1 MTLSLIKKET
11 ETDTALQE
19 VQCYKTNKWRT
30 IKDTHRSLWSVRHEI
45 TVFI

>member
-19 VQCYKTNKWRT
+19 VIYSVTKQTNGTLLRT
-30 IKDTHRSLWSVRHEI
+30 HTDH
-45 TVFI
+45 FGQ